1 MKNDGVQ
8 EENLFFCDLIGVIGV
23 AVAVS
28 YHLKIIGPIGKITMQ
43 GIGLKISRSVFLFG
57 FCPSDGHIKKKLM
70 QANLF

>member
-8 EENLFFCDLIGVIGV
+8 EENLFFCDLIGV

-28 YHLKIIGPIGKITMQ
+28 YHLKIIGPIEKITMQ

-57 FCPSDGHIKKKLM
+57 FCPSDGHIKK
-70 QANLF
+70 N